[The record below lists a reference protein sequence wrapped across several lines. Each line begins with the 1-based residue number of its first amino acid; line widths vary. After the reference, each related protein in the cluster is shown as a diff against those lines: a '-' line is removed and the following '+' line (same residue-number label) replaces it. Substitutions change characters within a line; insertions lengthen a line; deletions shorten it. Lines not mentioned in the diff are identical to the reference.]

1 MIKKSV
7 KICKNTPEN
16 YDSSSIL
23 VPKHDQIAFL
33 LIKVDTSRLH
43 QFEVFEY
50 LVQKKILDKF

>member
-1 MIKKSV
+1 MIKKIV

-50 LVQKKILDKF
+50 LVQKKI

>member
-33 LIKVDTSRLH
+33 PTKVETSRLH
-43 QFEVFEY
+43 
-50 LVQKKILDKF
+50 

>member
-1 MIKKSV
+1 MIKKIV

-23 VPKHDQIAFL
+23 VPKHDKIAFL

>member
-16 YDSSSIL
+16 YDFISIL
-23 VPKHDQIAFL
+23 VPRHDQIAFL

-50 LVQKKILDKF
+50 LVQKKI